1 MMDPKTV
8 HQRRDELQLIDV
20 REHEE
25 LADGRIAAAT
35 HIPMNEISSR
45 LEQIDRDRTVVVV
58 CRSGRRSEQVADY
71 LNQSGFTA
79 HSLTGGIQQ
88 WAEDGLPLS

>member
-1 MMDPKTV
+1 
-8 HQRRDELQLIDV
+8 
-20 REHEE
+20 
-25 LADGRIAAAT
+25 
-35 HIPMNEISSR
+35 
-45 LEQIDRDRTVVVV
+45 V

>member
-1 MMDPKTV
+1 MDPKTV

-25 LADGRIAAAT
+25 LTNGRLAAAV
-35 HIPMNEISSR
+35 HIPIKEIPSQ
-45 LEQIDRDRTVVVV
+45 LEQVDRDRTVVVV
-58 CRSGRRSEQVADY
+58 CRSGGRSEQVADY

-79 HSLTGGIQQ
+79 HRLTGGIQR
-88 WAEDGLPLS
+88 WAEDGLPLN

>member
-35 HIPMNEISSR
+35 HTSP
-45 LEQIDRDRTVVVV
+45 
-58 CRSGRRSEQVADY
+58 
-71 LNQSGFTA
+71 
-79 HSLTGGIQQ
+79 
-88 WAEDGLPLS
+88 